1 MSCFRKKKKLLN
13 MVVHFVH
20 IIQIHHSYGV
30 SDRIPDL
37 NSQGWRYPQVAKYLS
52 NSFIFIWANVWYFH
66 RPPIG
71 KYEITY
77 VIKKIICSRYEWRLL
92 RALFIGLLNCFYIW
106 GYISINLAVQN
117 IFRAEWWMNWI
128 RNMSNSIKLINEN
141 YFWQHLEA
149 WKTYALSSSSVE

>member
-1 MSCFRKKKKLLN
+1 
-13 MVVHFVH
+13 MVVHFL

-30 SDRIPDL
+30 SDGIPDL

-66 RPPIG
+66 GPPIG

-77 VIKKIICSRYEWRLL
+77 VIKKIICSRYEWRL
-92 RALFIGLLNCFYIW
+92 IGLLNCFYIW
-106 GYISINLAVQN
+106 GYISISLAVQN

-128 RNMSNSIKLINEN
+128 KICPIQSNWSMKIISDSTLKHEKRTNCHPHLLNNEN
-141 YFWQHLEA
+141 KSLI
-149 WKTYALSSSSVE
+149 LLI